1 VLLGVHGNGLTHL
14 LWLPPSSAVIELFPA
29 KVFQRDYQTAAAALG
44 HNYTAIVSQLSLDLV
59 IN

>member
-1 VLLGVHGNGLTHL
+1 MHGNGLTHL